1 MREFVNHY
9 FIEFNTVSVFLRL
22 VLTLLLS
29 GLVGYERERHG
40 HAAGF
45 RTHILVGLGAS
56 MTMMTGLYVSEAL
69 SVGGDP
75 LRIAA
80 QVVSGIGFM
89 GAGTIMVTN
98 RRVVRGLTTAAGLWS
113 TAAIGLAVGCGFYV
127 GAVMCTLIVL
137 LVMSGLKNIDRRLFF
152 KKPALN
158 IYFEITGPEAINSV
172 IKKLETMALQP
183 SLVSVKPPLSG
194 HSPSIGIE
202 CTVSSPVRRTSDEI
216 IALITSCDEVIFALE
231 MER

>member
-127 GAVMCTLIVL
+127 GAVVCTLIVL

-158 IYFEITGPEAINSV
+158 I
-172 IKKLETMALQP
+172 
-183 SLVSVKPPLSG
+183 
-194 HSPSIGIE
+194 
-202 CTVSSPVRRTSDEI
+202 
-216 IALITSCDEVIFALE
+216 
-231 MER
+231 

>member
-1 MREFVNHY
+1 
-9 FIEFNTVSVFLRL
+9 
-22 VLTLLLS
+22 
-29 GLVGYERERHG
+29 
-40 HAAGF
+40 
-45 RTHILVGLGAS
+45 
-56 MTMMTGLYVSEAL
+56 
-69 SVGGDP
+69 
-75 LRIAA
+75 
-80 QVVSGIGFM
+80 
-89 GAGTIMVTN
+89 MVTN

-127 GAVMCTLIVL
+127 GAVVCTLIVL